1 MFEQWLDN
9 QDPDFIKFLYRI
21 YLSEKRQSI
30 KSIRDDEILF
40 VAKKLNMRINDIEQV
55 MNYIF

>member
-1 MFEQWLDN
+1 MFENWLNN

-30 KSIRDDEILF
+30 TIRDDEILF

-55 MNYIF
+55 MNYRL